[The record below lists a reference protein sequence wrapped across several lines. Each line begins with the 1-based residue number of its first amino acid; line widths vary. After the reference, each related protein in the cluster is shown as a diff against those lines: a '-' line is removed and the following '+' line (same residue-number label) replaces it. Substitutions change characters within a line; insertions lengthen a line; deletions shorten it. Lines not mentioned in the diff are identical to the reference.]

1 MKTNKKNIFIGL
13 GSIVI
18 VLAAILAF
26 IMLQNPSK
34 GIKDFIIPQL
44 NFSGITVNEIS
55 PDKAQLTLHVHMTN
69 PSPIGISIDS
79 LDYVIFIDS
88 TEVVKS
94 TYTDSLDIGRGKTS
108 FSLPLT
114 IFYHKLTHVI
124 DAHDQI
130 GLDSANYTIIAKA
143 HMHNRLLP
151 INNFDLEI
159 EKKLPLIQMPEI
171 NISSVKVG
179 DIGLSETTL
188 DLTIHIK
195 NPNVFSF
202 ALKNVDFQL
211 QLSDNEVLKGKY
223 DGVINLPPKGSEE
236 FTSVITLSLSD
247 ATKSLFELIR
257 KGEDLKFSFD
267 MTSTMDS
274 ESELIEAGKMRLKVQ
289 GNIKDLK
296 SIKD

>member
-1 MKTNKKNIFIGL
+1 
-13 GSIVI
+13 
-18 VLAAILAF
+18 
-26 IMLQNPSK
+26 
-34 GIKDFIIPQL
+34 
-44 NFSGITVNEIS
+44 
-55 PDKAQLTLHVHMTN
+55 
-69 PSPIGISIDS
+69 
-79 LDYVIFIDS
+79 
-88 TEVVKS
+88 
-94 TYTDSLDIGRGKTS
+94 
-108 FSLPLT
+108 
-114 IFYHKLTHVI
+114 
-124 DAHDQI
+124 
-130 GLDSANYTIIAKA
+130 
-143 HMHNRLLP
+143 MHNRLLP